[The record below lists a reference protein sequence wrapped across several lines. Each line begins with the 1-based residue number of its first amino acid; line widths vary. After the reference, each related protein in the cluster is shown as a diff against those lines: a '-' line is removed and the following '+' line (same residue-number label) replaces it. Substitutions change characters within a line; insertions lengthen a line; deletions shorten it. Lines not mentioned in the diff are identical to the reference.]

1 MTFQL
6 GIDRL
11 LMALLRRTRRRGRS
25 IVHWVKAFA
34 LGLGWIITRR
44 RLPSTLLFF
53 GVSPGDD
60 LLCTAVLRELRNRGD
75 DGLLMISNYG
85 ELFIGNEDV
94 ADVRPAG
101 AAVPREGYNNPGS
114 TVPIYR
120 KFAKLW
126 GSDFRTP
133 VYGRYLEGED
143 KTEPPPHHII
153 ADMCANA
160 GILGSISIRPHLRL
174 TEQEKSRAAW
184 AGGRIVIQSSGMAA
198 IAPMRNKEWFAERF
212 QGVIDALRDEY
223 EFIQL
228 GLEPEP
234 ALEHVEDLRGCTS
247 IRESAAILHHARLYV
262 GTVGFLMHLARAI
275 DCPAVIVYG
284 GREAPWQSGY
294 ICNLNLYSAVP
305 CAPCWRWNS
314 CDFDRKC
321 MTDISVRS
329 VVSAIRQM
337 LNSRRSPLA
346 AETVEIMPVSAK
358 SGSKASPYPAG
369 SRFARAE
376 SDAL

>member
-160 GILGSISIRPHLRL
+160 EILGSISIRPHLRL

-247 IRESAAILHHARLYV
+247 IRELAVILHSAAIRRNGRIPDAFGEGDRLPRRYSLRRARSALAIGLYLQFKPLLRGPLCAVLALEFLRLRSKMHDGHIGAQRCVGHKADAELPSQPPRSRDGRDHAGLR
-262 GTVGFLMHLARAI
+262 
-275 DCPAVIVYG
+275 
-284 GREAPWQSGY
+284 
-294 ICNLNLYSAVP
+294 
-305 CAPCWRWNS
+305 
-314 CDFDRKC
+314 
-321 MTDISVRS
+321 
-329 VVSAIRQM
+329 
-337 LNSRRSPLA
+337 
-346 AETVEIMPVSAK
+346 
-358 SGSKASPYPAG
+358 
-369 SRFARAE
+369 
-376 SDAL
+376 